1 MIATRRPFSHPGL
14 LLLAVGILTLGVWTG
29 CGSDGDGSGDT
40 DGSATTDSTSTDSTI
55 ALTDSTVAD
64 SVDADSADV
73 DLPDSVPVETAKA
86 TRGDISS
93 YLMFSSTIATE
104 ASVEIHPEISGR
116 VEQVLVEEGDQ
127 VSAGQILVR
136 LDDEQA
142 LLEDRE
148 SEVELDHL
156 EGGYKRTEE
165 MFRRRL
171 ISTQEYEDKLYQ
183 LEQARL
189 RRKRAQLALDYTQ
202 IRAPFS
208 GVLTSRSVQVGGRV
222 APGGKLFDLVKL
234 DDLIAR
240 VHVPGQYLR
249 EVRVKQKAQI
259 ESDFLQDMKFD
270 GFVKRISPV
279 VDPQSGTFKVTLGVN
294 DRWEHLRPGIF
305 VTARIVTD
313 THADAVLVPKE
324 AIVYDGGDRFVFVV
338 RDSTAH
344 RVKLDAGF
352 ENTHYIEARA
362 DIEDSTQVIV
372 VGQNG
377 LKDQARVRVVASSDD
392 VAGG

>member
-1 MIATRRPFSHPGL
+1 MISQDSRPGTRFGL
-14 LLLAVGILTLGVWTG
+14 LAPLLLAILVLVSG
-29 CGSDGDGSGDT
+29 CDEEGDAEGADGDAVADSTVT
-40 DGSATTDSTSTDSTI
+40 DSMAVLTDSTAADSASTDST
-55 ALTDSTVAD
+55 
-64 SVDADSADV
+64 DV
-73 DLPDSVPVETAKA
+73 DLPDSVPVETATA
-86 TRGDISS
+86 MRGDISS

-104 ASVEIHPEISGR
+104 AAVEIHPEISGR
-116 VEQVLVEEGDQ
+116 VEEVLAEEGDL
-127 VSAGQILVR
+127 VKAGQILVR

-142 LLEDRE
+142 LIEARE

-165 MFRRRL
+165 MFRRKL
-171 ISTQEYEDKLYQ
+171 ISIQEHEDKLYQ

-189 RRKRAQLALDYTQ
+189 RRQRAKLALDYTQ

-208 GVLTSRSVQVGGRV
+208 GVLTTRTVQVGARV

-249 EVRVKQKAQI
+249 EVRVMQQASI
-259 ESDFLQDMKFD
+259 ESDFLPDMAFE
-270 GFVKRISPV
+270 GYVKRISPV
-279 VDPQSGTFKVTLGVN
+279 VDPQSGTFKVTLGVK

-313 THADAVLVPKE
+313 THESTVLVPKE
-324 AIVYDGGDRFVFVV
+324 AIVYDGGDRYVFVV
-338 RDSTAH
+338 LDSTAH
-344 RVKLDAGF
+344 RVKLEAGF
-352 ENTHYIEARA
+352 ENARYIEALTN
-362 DIEDSTQVIV
+362 ISDSTQVIV

-377 LKDQARVRVVASSDD
+377 LKDQARIRIVATSSD
-392 VAGG
+392 VAAG